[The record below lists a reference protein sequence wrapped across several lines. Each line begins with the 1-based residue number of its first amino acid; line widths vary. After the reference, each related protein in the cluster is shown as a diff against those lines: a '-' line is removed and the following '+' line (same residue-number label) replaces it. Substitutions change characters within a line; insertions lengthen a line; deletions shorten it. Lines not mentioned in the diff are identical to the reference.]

1 MSVERISSISPTVA
15 GSLWLC
21 GWILT
26 LQKSITQEKT
36 EQERL
41 YSTIGFL
48 LAALKRLGRL
58 WPSLNA
64 VYRTPAP
71 EHQTAEASLR
81 CADAD
86 FENPDILETITN
98 NFPESMTFSD
108 ICLLLEKWNRMCGK
122 AQTDATCPLTAVDH
136 ASKLIYGT
144 PTEPETTTNHPLWEN
159 CCDNPSLD
167 VGFDTRVFSTDLWP
181 TDNFSF
187 FGSVFT

>member
-1 MSVERISSISPTVA
+1 MLTRNSQEHAQGTANPPAVTYSSVDSNKGETFHGTWYKCNRAALCITEVVKSMSVERISSISPTVA

-36 EQERL
+36 EHERL

-71 EHQTAEASLR
+71 EHQTAEVVCVVLMLTLKTQTSLKQSR
-81 CADAD
+81 
-86 FENPDILETITN
+86 T
-98 NFPESMTFSD
+98 TFWS
-108 ICLLLEKWNRMCGK
+108 
-122 AQTDATCPLTAVDH
+122 P
-136 ASKLIYGT
+136 
-144 PTEPETTTNHPLWEN
+144 
-159 CCDNPSLD
+159 
-167 VGFDTRVFSTDLWP
+167 
-181 TDNFSF
+181 
-187 FGSVFT
+187 